1 MPQRGA
7 HPLSGP
13 GRREAM
19 TFRSRRPWQGVAM
32 VNAPPSLPPA
42 LDPACALFL
51 DVDGTLVGFAGHPDN
66 VRLQPQVRD
75 WIARIGERLDGAV
88 ALVSGRPLAQLD
100 RLFAPLRLPAAG
112 LHGAQLRRAG
122 GEQPQ
127 AAETA
132 QWLHELH
139 LRAMRFAHAHPGVL
153 VEAKGQALALHWR
166 NAPAAAQA
174 VDAFARAQLPLL
186 PGVRLQPG
194 NHVVELVSAGHD
206 KGTAV
211 TGLMDVPPFAGRRP
225 VFVGDD
231 LTDEDGFAAAAR
243 LGGYGV
249 LVGSRAGSQARH
261 VLPDVAAVHAWL
273 RAGAG

>member
-1 MPQRGA
+1 
-7 HPLSGP
+7 
-13 GRREAM
+13 
-19 TFRSRRPWQGVAM
+19 M
-32 VNAPPSLPPA
+32 VIASPSPPPA

-51 DVDGTLVGFAGHPDN
+51 DVDGTLVGFAAQPED
-66 VRLQPQVRD
+66 VRLSPQVRD
-75 WIARIGERLDGAV
+75 WIARIGQRLDGAL

-100 RLFAPLRLPAAG
+100 QLFAPLRLPAAG
-112 LHGAQLRRAG
+112 LHGTQLRRSAD
-122 GEQPQ
+122 ETPQ

-132 QWLHELH
+132 RWLHELH
-139 LRAMRFAHAHPGVL
+139 LQAMRFAHAHPGVR

-174 VDAFARAQLPLL
+174 VIAFAHAQLPLL

-194 NHVVELVSAGHD
+194 NHVVELVSASHD

-211 TGLMDVPPFAGRRP
+211 TALMGTAPFAGRVP

-243 LGGYGV
+243 LGGYGI
-249 LVGSRAGSQARH
+249 LVGARAGSQARH
-261 VLPDVAAVHAWL
+261 ALPDIAAMHDWL
-273 RAGAG
+273 RVGAA